1 MLEKL
6 HRREVTSEDL
16 RPYFDMCQRQD
27 QKLLDI
33 EAIIRREKIRTED
46 ALPIPYIDPP
56 GLEIN
61 ISLAIRYLTEL
72 KEKAS

>member
-1 MLEKL
+1 
-6 HRREVTSEDL
+6 
-16 RPYFDMCQRQD
+16 MCQRQD